1 MKILFAI
8 SDRPGAWIQASIV
21 LSELKL
27 KHEVKLAGYK
37 SLHPHIKYID
47 YNLSA
52 LKTGKDYIGKKYNL
66 TLTPC
71 NQNVFNSYAKYIYD
85 YAPDLIISDH
95 EEYTLAIGNILKI
108 KSWNV
113 SPLNIIYHWFPLA
126 MRYHYDFII
135 YYYKRQTLRY
145 NRDFFWGDMNLT
157 YSPLCHMKIP
167 MDWRVDKITWVKP
180 YLPSIDYVDHPVSIL
195 HTHPRQD
202 LVQYFDQVP
211 EINNQFNPSPFQMNI
226 SNNINFS
233 TGESGYLYGLLNNKF
248 NLMENE
254 NYRVNI
260 LPNLNDIETVVNAV
274 VIKNNQIGL
283 DLGQVENMK
292 EYSITRIDSAIHNS
306 NKLPLNFKLSHHPN
320 FRSSVKFSLLERVDY
335 HESNFGHRKRISPRS
350 LGIFS

>member
-1 MKILFAI
+1 
-8 SDRPGAWIQASIV
+8 
-21 LSELKL
+21 
-27 KHEVKLAGYK
+27 
-37 SLHPHIKYID
+37 
-47 YNLSA
+47 
-52 LKTGKDYIGKKYNL
+52 
-66 TLTPC
+66 
-71 NQNVFNSYAKYIYD
+71 
-85 YAPDLIISDH
+85 
-95 EEYTLAIGNILKI
+95 
-108 KSWNV
+108 
-113 SPLNIIYHWFPLA
+113 
-126 MRYHYDFII
+126 
-135 YYYKRQTLRY
+135 
-145 NRDFFWGDMNLT
+145 
-157 YSPLCHMKIP
+157 
-167 MDWRVDKITWVKP
+167 
-180 YLPSIDYVDHPVSIL
+180 
-195 HTHPRQD
+195 
-202 LVQYFDQVP
+202 
-211 EINNQFNPSPFQMNI
+211 MNI